1 MGASV
6 STNTSSI
13 LTSATNKVVNDVTQE
28 SNIENN
34 QKTTMN
40 IDAKGNITLN
50 NLVINQNSSSHYQ
63 NVFSNLSNEENK
75 EKFKEEIAQ
84 AAKALISGLNLANV
98 SVSVNDVNNVIKNCI
113 DIVNKNAS
121 RCGTKVSENI
131 DINLKSDLD
140 VTLNNVEIN
149 QQINM
154 FVSCLLSSNNV
165 TSTINETNALIKEMS
180 SSKTEGFDLK
190 WLFIAAALGVGGVS
204 IAGSKALSTMLGP
217 GMILAGAG
225 LTYYSINSQNNQKTR
240 YVNDYV
246 YVPNDLFESVGNLQP
261 IKTVKI
267 SNIPADPTTL
277 GEADVYEFYNDSATL
292 YKILNN
298 LKIKDALK
306 NLNKAP
312 FKTNDFNFGIVNDK
326 KLILN
331 VKNTKRY
338 TSIELLQAENPIKY
352 HVLSKNEEP
361 DKNDNDTIQLDISDI
376 NYSHSINMY
385 RQGKN
390 FQTYYLKPTI
400 VSYKTEE
407 VEESTEYYK
416 KPMFL
421 LGIGLIAVG
430 ILMTFMSHSKGG
442 RKDR

>member
-225 LTYYSINSQNNQKTR
+225 LTYYSISSQNNQKTR

>member
-50 NLVINQNSSSHYQ
+50 NLVIKQNSSSHYQ

-225 LTYYSINSQNNQKTR
+225 LTYYSISSQNNQKTR